1 MGIRE
6 RREREKEQ
14 RRKAIRKAAR
24 KLFLTQGYEATTM
37 PAIAGAAELAPGT
50 LYLYFP
56 SKQALY
62 VELLIEG
69 YDLLLERLQAGVPQE
84 AAPRVQAEALIDTFL
99 GFAREYPDYFDI
111 IFFVLQGSRQM
122 VHDLQAQRLL
132 MDRLLTREHACKA
145 IALDILHRGRP
156 ELSAAQ
162 RQRKIEAVWA
172 MLAGVVM
179 YFVRDD
185 AQVFKQVAAEAR
197 EIIVSAMLG
206 DAKADDARGKSPKG

>member
-1 MGIRE
+1 MGVRE
-6 RREREKEQ
+6 RREREKEM

-24 KLFLTQGYEATTM
+24 KLFLTQGFEATTM
-37 PAIAGAAELAPGT
+37 PAIAAAAELAPGT

-69 YDLLLERLQAGVPQE
+69 YDLLLERLQAGVLQD
-84 AAPRVQAEALIDTFL
+84 APPRAQAEALIDTFM
-99 GFAREYPDYFDI
+99 GFAREHPDYFDI
-111 IFFVLQGSRQM
+111 IFFVLQGARHM
-122 VHDLQAQRLL
+122 VHDLHAQRLL
-132 MDRLLTREHACKA
+132 MDRLLSREHACRA
-145 IALDILHRGRP
+145 IASEILHRGRP
-156 ELSAAQ
+156 ELSAAE

-185 AQVFKQVAAEAR
+185 EKVFQQVAAEAR
-197 EIIVSAMLG
+197 EIIVSAMM
-206 DAKADDARGKSPKG
+206 DAPKPDGARRE

>member
-1 MGIRE
+1 MGVRE
-6 RREREKEQ
+6 RREREKEM

-37 PAIAGAAELAPGT
+37 PAIAAAAELAPGT

-69 YDLLLERLQAGVPQE
+69 YDLLLARLQAGVPQD
-84 AAPRVQAEALIDTFL
+84 APPRRQAEALIGTFME
-99 GFAREYPDYFDI
+99 FALEHPDYFDI
-111 IFFVLQGSRQM
+111 IFFVLQGARHM
-122 VHDLQAQRLL
+122 VHDLHAQRLL
-132 MDRLLTREHACKA
+132 MDRLLSREHACKA
-145 IALDILHRGRP
+145 IASDILHRGRP
-156 ELSAAQ
+156 ELSAAE

-179 YFVRDD
+179 YYVRDD
-185 AQVFKQVAAEAR
+185 PQVFRLLAAEAR
-197 EIIVSAMLG
+197 EIIVAAMMDSPKP
-206 DAKADDARGKSPKG
+206 DAKRGK